1 MVVELDSSISYSD
14 DIMEAQMTKQEALV
28 SGALEQIH
36 YLDDQ

>member
-1 MVVELDSSISYSD
+1 LDLSISYSD

-28 SGALEQIH
+28 SDALKQIH